1 MGGAFAAI
9 ADDANAIFANP
20 AGLGWAQ
27 HQELISG
34 YGKLYMGLS
43 DGSNLATS
51 MLGFMQPIYVERQ
64 HCGTLGIGWVN
75 FSLTQYYSEDTAI
88 LAYGKE
94 LAPSWLAHLYGG
106 LAIKSL
112 RHTFRIGSDPTAA
125 ANPFFSAYGTSSSN
139 FSLDFGFLY
148 RLRRRFSLSYG
159 IRNFNKPDMAL
170 NSNDPVPST
179 TEMGLAWHHLEGN
192 LALQINQEQGLQSL
206 HTGAERWFFDGRL
219 GVRAGVIAGNH
230 ELRQG
235 TLGFGLRTQSFSLD
249 YSARLALSGI
259 ESTQGT
265 HRLSFSVPF
274 GERLKKPLREDAE
287 PLEAQEA
294 LLLREELRKSRALAQ
309 EREDRVRELEAALRN
324 LEAKTGI
331 AASVTYSSETLN
343 AEQLSQDQLAG
354 LRQELE
360 GIRTTLERTRQE
372 ARSGQIRAQTVEK
385 AIEEGHRVKQ
395 DRRHPRIHR
404 SRPGDTLK
412 SIAKEYYGN
421 PDLWPEIYRANE
433 DRLGRGGDI
442 VTDQILI
449 IPPIE
454 KGIKEENE
462 Q

>member
-1 MGGAFAAI
+1 
-9 ADDANAIFANP
+9 
-20 AGLGWAQ
+20 
-27 HQELISG
+27 
-34 YGKLYMGLS
+34 
-43 DGSNLATS
+43 
-51 MLGFMQPIYVERQ
+51 
-64 HCGTLGIGWVN
+64 
-75 FSLTQYYSEDTAI
+75 
-88 LAYGKE
+88 
-94 LAPSWLAHLYGG
+94 
-106 LAIKSL
+106 
-112 RHTFRIGSDPTAA
+112 
-125 ANPFFSAYGTSSSN
+125 
-139 FSLDFGFLY
+139 
-148 RLRRRFSLSYG
+148 
-159 IRNFNKPDMAL
+159 
-170 NSNDPVPST
+170 
-179 TEMGLAWHHLEGN
+179 
-192 LALQINQEQGLQSL
+192 
-206 HTGAERWFFDGRL
+206 
-219 GVRAGVIAGNH
+219 
-230 ELRQG
+230 
-235 TLGFGLRTQSFSLD
+235 
-249 YSARLALSGI
+249 
-259 ESTQGT
+259 
-265 HRLSFSVPF
+265 
-274 GERLKKPLREDAE
+274 
-287 PLEAQEA
+287 
-294 LLLREELRKSRALAQ
+294 
-309 EREDRVRELEAALRN
+309 EAALRN